1 MWNTLL
7 GDEYMGL
14 KNRLRQIRHSMCID
28 KQITM
33 ANMLNLTQPQY
44 NRYEKNQIQPS
55 FEMGIKIAKK
65 LGMSVEEIFYI
76 DETGE

>member
-1 MWNTLL
+1 MA
-7 GDEYMGL
+7 L
-14 KNRLRQIRHSMCID
+14 KNRLRQIRHSRCID

-33 ANMLNLTQPQY
+33 ANMLNLPQPQY

-65 LGMSVEEIFYI
+65 LGLSVEEIFYI
-76 DETGE
+76 EDEETGE